1 MVTGMA
7 NSAVYFRA
15 DDDLRDALSAFRQ
28 EKGLTLSAAVIQLL
42 EIGLEA
48 HSDGPSIAD
57 LQHQALELQAQLAK
71 RETDLATTRGELQ
84 QLRFAYRSLEEHLRR
99 ANIGVCPTCHAATS
113 GYEVVVARQ
122 CAACNGALSM
132 APTGRD
138 SADLLWLV
146 AAIGVALLA
155 YAAIQHNLT

>member
-1 MVTGMA
+1 MMPGVA
-7 NSAVYFRA
+7 NPAVYFRA
-15 DDDLRDALSAFRQ
+15 DDDLRDSLEAFRQ
-28 EKGLTLSAAVIQLL
+28 EKGLTLSAAVVELL

-48 HSDGPSIAD
+48 HSDGPSIAH
-57 LQHQALELQAQLAK
+57 LQRRTSELETELAK
-71 RETDLATTRGELQ
+71 RETDVATTRGELQ

-122 CAACNGALSM
+122 CAACHGPLSM
-132 APTGRD
+132 APTGRS

-155 YAAIQHNLT
+155 YAAIQHNLS